1 MADEHQT
8 PEGVPSP
15 PPPSDRDS
23 TGATRRRIL
32 TAGAAL
38 PLLSIGSRRALAAR
52 PKYRF
57 KFAGNLP
64 MTHPINV
71 RVKEIVPKILEES
84 GGQLEVRM
92 FPNNQLGGDSDM
104 LSQLRS
110 GALEMFVLSGTNVLS
125 TMAKQTALYG
135 IGFAFKNYDQ
145 VWGALDGELGAYL
158 RGVIAKVNLHA
169 FDKLWDI
176 GFRQITSSTKP
187 ILKPEDLR
195 GFKIRV
201 PVSPLWG
208 SLFQHLGASPTS
220 INFAEVYSALQTH
233 IVDGQENP
241 LSLILIAKLYEVQQ
255 HISIT
260 NHMWDGQFTLVNGKV
275 WKALPENLQE
285 VLSRNFN
292 EAAMRERAD
301 LVKVNQNVEAEL
313 TKLGLQF
320 HRTDPELFRAAISK
334 AGYYR
339 KWKATFGDEAWA
351 MLEKYAGALV

>member
-1 MADEHQT
+1 MEIKSTNKMAA
-8 PEGVPSP
+8 
-15 PPPSDRDS
+15 R
-23 TGATRRRIL
+23 ALTRRRIL
-32 TAGAAL
+32 AAAPAL
-38 PLLSIGSRRALAAR
+38 PLFGIISRSGWAAR

-57 KFAGNLP
+57 KYASNLP

-71 RVKEIVPKILEES
+71 RVKEILPKILQES

-125 TMAKQTALYG
+125 TMAKQTSLYG
-135 IGFAFKNYDQ
+135 VGFAFKDYGQ
-145 VWGALDGELGAYL
+145 VWSALDGDLGAFL

-187 ILKPEDLR
+187 ILTPEDLK

-201 PVSPLWG
+201 PVSPLWT
-208 SLFQHLGASPTS
+208 SLFSHLGAAPTS
-220 INFAEVYSALQTH
+220 INFSEVYSALQTH

-241 LSLILIAKLYEVQQ
+241 LSLILIAKLYEVQK

-260 NHMWDGQFTLVNGKV
+260 NHMWDGQFTLVNGRV
-275 WKALPENLQE
+275 WKSLPENLQE
-285 VLSRNFN
+285 VLARNFN
-292 EAAMRERAD
+292 EAVMKERED
-301 LVKVNQNVEAEL
+301 LVKVNQNVESEL
-313 TKLGLQF
+313 TKLGLTF
-320 HRTDPELFRAAISK
+320 HRTDTEAFRAAVSRS
-334 AGYYR
+334 GYYK
-339 KWKATFGDEAWA
+339 KWKATFGPEAWTL
-351 MLEKYAGALV
+351 LEKYAGPLV

>member
-1 MADEHQT
+1 MAADHEASAF
-8 PEGVPSP
+8 PLSP
-15 PPPSDRDS
+15 PPSRPKKE
-23 TGATRRRIL
+23 GITRRRVL

-38 PLLSIGSRRALAAR
+38 PLFGIISRRGLAAR

-135 IGFAFKNYDQ
+135 VGFAFKNYSQ
-145 VWGALDGELGAYL
+145 VWAALDGDLGAYL

-187 ILKPEDLR
+187 ILTPEDLK

-208 SLFQHLGASPTS
+208 SLFQHLGAAPTS

-241 LSLILIAKLYEVQQ
+241 LSLILIAKLYEVQK

-260 NHMWDGQFTLVNGKV
+260 NHMWDGQFTLVNGRV
-275 WKALPENLQE
+275 WRSLPENLQE
-285 VLSRNFN
+285 ILARNFN
-292 EAAMRERAD
+292 EAAMRERED
-301 LVKVNQNVEAEL
+301 LAKVNQNVESEL
-313 TKLGLQF
+313 TKLGLLF

-334 AGYYR
+334 SGYYR

-351 MLEKYAGALV
+351 MLEKYAGPLV

>member
-1 MADEHQT
+1 MAADHEA
-8 PEGVPSP
+8 PASPISSP
-15 PPPSDRDS
+15 PSCSRRE
-23 TGATRRRIL
+23 GITRRRVL

-38 PLLSIGSRRALAAR
+38 PLFGIISRPALAAR

-64 MTHPINV
+64 ATHPINV
-71 RVKEIVPKILEES
+71 RVKEIIPKILEES

-135 IGFAFKNYDQ
+135 VGFAFKDYSQ
-145 VWGALDGELGAYL
+145 VWAALDGDLGAYL

-187 ILKPEDLR
+187 ILTPEDLK

-208 SLFQHLGASPTS
+208 SLFQHLGAAPTS

-241 LSLILIAKLYEVQQ
+241 LSLILIAKLYEVQK

-260 NHMWDGQFTLVNGKV
+260 NHMWDGQFTLVNGRV
-275 WKALPENLQE
+275 WKSLPEHLQE
-285 VLSRNFN
+285 ILARNFN
-292 EAAMRERAD
+292 AAAMRERED
-301 LVKVNQNVEAEL
+301 LAKVNQNVEGEL

-334 AGYYR
+334 SGYYR

-351 MLEKYAGALV
+351 MLEKYAGPLV

>member
-1 MADEHQT
+1 MKM
-8 PEGVPSP
+8 EGAKPNS
-15 PPPSDRDS
+15 
-23 TGATRRRIL
+23 GGLTRRQIL
-32 TAGAAL
+32 AAGAAL
-38 PLLSIGSRRALAAR
+38 PLFGIISRRGLAAR

-135 IGFAFKNYDQ
+135 VGFAFKDYSQ
-145 VWGALDGELGAYL
+145 VWAALDGELGAYL
-158 RGVIAKVNLHA
+158 RGVIAKVTLHA

-187 ILKPEDLR
+187 ILTPEDLK

-208 SLFQHLGASPTS
+208 SLFQHLGAAPTS
-220 INFAEVYSALQTH
+220 INFA
-233 IVDGQENP
+233 
-241 LSLILIAKLYEVQQ
+241 
-255 HISIT
+255 
-260 NHMWDGQFTLVNGKV
+260 
-275 WKALPENLQE
+275 
-285 VLSRNFN
+285 
-292 EAAMRERAD
+292 
-301 LVKVNQNVEAEL
+301 
-313 TKLGLQF
+313 
-320 HRTDPELFRAAISK
+320 
-334 AGYYR
+334 
-339 KWKATFGDEAWA
+339 
-351 MLEKYAGALV
+351 